1 MGSAHGEQGSGFNAV
16 TEVLVAPPS
25 FEHLIHLKLDFS
37 AKLMLR
43 LIRIGC

>member
-1 MGSAHGEQGSGFNAV
+1 MGSEHGVQGSGFNAV
-16 TEVLVAPPS
+16 TEVLVAPLS

-37 AKLMLR
+37 AKLIVR